1 MVAVS
6 ARTGYLLATD
16 RKPEGFDILLVVALH
31 ALILLYLGHGHG
43 LHEWDERIHALVAKN
58 LSQDWLR
65 PTLYADPV
73 LPYDYRYWNQNHVW
87 LHKQPLA
94 LWAMAASINLLGN
107 TVFAVRLPS
116 VLFSCL
122 GVWLTYRCGRLLFT
136 ARIGLLAAL
145 LHATNGY
152 LLEAASGRVATDH
165 VDTLFVVLVEAGV
178 YAALCHLRS
187 RSRFTLLATGLLCG
201 LAILTKWLT
210 GLLPLAVLAAGLLY
224 YRVSLH
230 ELIGKL
236 ALSALLVTLVVLP
249 WQLYILH
256 AFPAEATFEYRYNS
270 RHLWEALEGHAGGPL
285 WHLNKLRIVFGE
297 TVFIAIGLTGYRLLQ
312 KRNWSLSALAV
323 YLLLP
328 LLFFSLVA
336 TKMVGYLAVAYPA
349 VLLLI
354 AATAHRLLRGP
365 GKLRTVLAIFL
376 LLLPLRYG
384 IERMKLFGEGAGTQV
399 QCPPQDPDNRTLV
412 VFGDPR
418 PIRTMFH
425 CDGVVAYSARPT
437 PEQITIIDTT
447 QAKVEGLRPE

>member
-1 MVAVS
+1 
-6 ARTGYLLATD
+6 
-16 RKPEGFDILLVVALH
+16 
-31 ALILLYLGHGHG
+31 
-43 LHEWDERIHALVAKN
+43 
-58 LSQDWLR
+58 
-65 PTLYADPV
+65 V
-73 LPYDYRYWNQNHVW
+73 LPYDYRYWNQNYVW

-94 LWAMAASINLLGN
+94 LWVMADSIKLLGT

-116 VLFSCL
+116 LLFSCL
-122 GVWLTYRCGRLLFT
+122 GVWLTYRIGCLLFT
-136 ARIGLLAAL
+136 TRIGLLAAL
-145 LHATNGY
+145 LHTTNGY

-187 RSRFTLLATGLLCG
+187 HSRLSLLFTGLLCG
-201 LAILTKWLT
+201 LAVLTKWLT

-224 YRVSLH
+224 YRVALR

-236 ALSALLVTLVVLP
+236 ALSALLVALVALP

-256 AFPAEATFEYRYNS
+256 AFPTEATFEYRYNS

-297 TVFIAIGLTGYRLLQ
+297 TVFIALGLIGYRLLQ
-312 KRNWSLSALAV
+312 KRDWSLLALTV

-328 LLFFSLVA
+328 LLFVSLVA

-349 VLLLI
+349 VFLLI
-354 AATAHRLLRGP
+354 AAAAHRLLRAP

-384 IERMKLFGEGAGTQV
+384 IERMKLFERGARTQV
-399 QCPPQDPDNRTLV
+399 QCPPQDPDNRILV
-412 VFGDPR
+412 IFGDPR

-425 CDGVVAYSARPT
+425 CNGVVAYSGQPS
-437 PEQITIIDTT
+437 PEQIATIDTT
-447 QAKVEGLRPE
+447 QARVEGLRPE